1 MPTLAIEGLELV
13 VHLSTAEK
21 LAAFCG
27 GQVRFSLSS
36 VTGVVVEPN
45 AWAALRGIRAPGTG
59 IPYVIAYG
67 TIWRWSTAVNGPGCA
82 STLVPTLR
90 TRGWSSRSPI
100 RRLRR
105 TRSTRQSAADLT
117 HSNTMY
123 RFAVY
128 ES

>member
-21 LAAFCG
+21 IAAFCG

-67 TIWRWSTAVNGPGCA
+67 TRRFRGGRDLALVHGGKRPGLRVDFGPDAPYSRLVVTVADPQAQADAIHQAVG
-82 STLVPTLR
+82 
-90 TRGWSSRSPI
+90 
-100 RRLRR
+100 RRLD
-105 TRSTRQSAADLT
+105 T
-117 HSNTMY
+117 
-123 RFAVY
+123 
-128 ES
+128 